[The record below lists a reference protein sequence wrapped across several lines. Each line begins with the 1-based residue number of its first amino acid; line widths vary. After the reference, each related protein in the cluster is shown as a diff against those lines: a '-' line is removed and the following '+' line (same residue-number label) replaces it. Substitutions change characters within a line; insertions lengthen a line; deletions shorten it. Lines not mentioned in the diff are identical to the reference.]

1 MNKIKVLI
9 VDDSASVRHVMSE
22 VLSSDPA
29 IEVIGTAPDPY
40 VAARKIAAE
49 TPDVI
54 TLDVEMP
61 RMDGL
66 TFLRK
71 IMEQHPIP
79 VVICSSLT
87 EQGSQVMLDA
97 LDAGAVDVISKP
109 HMGTSQFLR
118 DSHMLICDAVRAAA
132 VANLTRLG
140 AAKPA
145 RAQATSGSS
154 NRTIRPATLK
164 CTTDKVVCIGA
175 STGGTRAL
183 QAVLTELPGT
193 CPGILI
199 VQHMPQHFTE
209 AFANRLNGLC
219 TITVREAKDGDAVL
233 RGHALIAPGDKH
245 LLLRRSGA
253 NYYAEVRDGPLVS
266 RHRPSVN
273 VLFRS
278 AAKYAGA
285 NAMGVLMTGMG
296 DDGAKGLLELRQKG
310 AVTIAQSEESCVV
323 FGMPREAIRL
333 DAASHVVPLDA
344 IARSIMSGPSLH
356 EQSHEVVQEC

>member
-9 VDDSASVRHVMSE
+9 VDDSASVRQVMSE
-22 VLSSDPA
+22 VLSADPA
-29 IEVIGTAPDPY
+29 IEIIGTAPDPY
-40 VAARKIAAE
+40 VAARKIAAM

-87 EQGSQVMLDA
+87 EQGSQIMLDA

-118 DSHMLICDAVRAAA
+118 DSHLRIRDAVRAAA
-132 VANLTRLG
+132 AANLTSLG
-140 AAKPA
+140 TGKSAAASA
-145 RAQATSGSS
+145 RNQAANHKT
-154 NRTIRPATLK
+154 RPAALRR
-164 CTTDKVVCIGA
+164 TTDKVICIGA

-183 QAVLTELPGT
+183 QTVLTELPGT

-199 VQHMPQHFTE
+199 VQHMPRHFTE

-219 TITVREAKDGDAVL
+219 AITVREARDGDAVL
-233 RGHALIAPGDKH
+233 RGHALIAPGDRH

-253 NYYAEVRDGPLVS
+253 SYYAEIRDGPLVS

-278 AAKYAGA
+278 AARNAGA
-285 NAMGVLMTGMG
+285 NAMGILMTGMG
-296 DDGAKGLLELRQKG
+296 DDGAKGLLELRQEG
-310 AVTIAQSEESCVV
+310 AITIAQSEESCVV
-323 FGMPREAIRL
+323 FGMPREAIRI
-333 DAASHVVPLDA
+333 DAASHIVPLDA
-344 IARSIMSGPSLH
+344 IARSIVSGPS
-356 EQSHEVVQEC
+356 SHESAQEY